1 MRSATRLL
9 LSLVLVSVALPVWA
23 GDSGDFVVR
32 LGRDTTGVEHYVRTK
47 DRLVVDQIGRA
58 PRTLRRK
65 FTYESSNGTLRRIR
79 TVFGPPGADT
89 PTQTIDALFDADS
102 MRAQIKNGVAPPQDL
117 RLAMPAG
124 SLVIFSS
131 SPWALYEGQIQL
143 LAKSRRDTLGG
154 TLYFMGAAAT
164 ERYLLRKIGR
174 DSVEISNTHGDQYH
188 AAIDKAGHITGILPI
203 AGTAKFAVNRVAPL
217 DLDALGANFL
227 AREQAGGGVGMLSP
241 RDSVKVA
248 SAGGATLSID
258 YGRPAKRGRVVYGGI
273 VPYGEVWRTG
283 ANAATQFRTDR
294 ALDFG
299 GTVVPAGFY
308 TLWTRPTASGWKLL
322 INSQTGQWGTQHD
335 ASKDVFVIDMT
346 LSALPDVVER
356 FTIGIVATGTGGTL
370 NLDWDRTRASAA
382 FTTKP

>member
-32 LGRDTTGVEHYVRTK
+32 LGRDTTGVEQYVRTK

-356 FTIGIVATGTGGTL
+356 FTIGIVATSTGGTL

>member
-258 YGRPAKRGRVVYGGI
+258 YGRPAKRGRVVYGGV